1 MPSRTKI
8 LSYLPVTLAV
18 GLALVLTLVDS
29 QIHPQSEVFQT
40 DSLKA
45 LRTLNYQYQMSVE
58 DILAEDSDSPLISE
72 LYKADA
78 LIPVQKQKDTK
89 GLVVSLKDQND
100 FLLLKPLDP
109 LSDSDLEKIADAYE
123 RSVPEFANVEL
134 DQDVAL
140 EGPAYDWTLYPAAA
154 PEVPAVELSSE
165 PVSSVVVAVIDSG
178 MDESHEIFKDVPLET
193 GWNTISDDSTMLDD
207 VGHGTHIAGIIASN
221 APGVS
226 IAPYKIVDS
235 KGGKL
240 SNVLEAF
247 SKAIEDKVDVVNASF
262 GLGTAS
268 YALETLIEKAYDQGI
283 IVVSAAGNSGKDT
296 GFYPAGYAQTIAVGS
311 VDAGGHELASSNF
324 GSWVDVAAYGY
335 RVKSSLPDNK
345 YGYKTGTSQSTAF
358 VSAAV
363 ARLLMSNT
371 EDLSFQDVVSALEEN
386 STESVPDG
394 ELAGTPIVQ

>member
-1 MPSRTKI
+1 MLKYSKI

-29 QIHPQSEVFQT
+29 QIHPQNELFQT

-58 DILAEDSDSPLISE
+58 DILNDESSSPLISE

-78 LIPVQKQKDTK
+78 LIPSQNTKDNK
-89 GLVVSLKDQND
+89 GLVVSLEDQ
-100 FLLLKPLDP
+100 FLLLKPQDP
-109 LSDSDLEKIADAYE
+109 LSDEELTTIADAYE
-123 RSVPEFANVEL
+123 RGVPEFMNVEL
-134 DQDVAL
+134 DQDVSL
-140 EGPAYDWTLYPAAA
+140 EGPTYDLTLYPPAY
-154 PEVPAVELSSE
+154 PEDKPVELSSE
-165 PVSSVVVAVIDSG
+165 SVHEVVVAVIDSG
-178 MDESHEIFKDVPLET
+178 MDEGHEIFEDVPLET
-193 GWNTISDDSTMLDD
+193 GWNTITENSTILDD

-221 APGVS
+221 APGVT

-247 SKAIEDKVDVVNASF
+247 SKAIEDDVDVVNASF

-268 YALETLIEKAYDQGI
+268 YALETLVEKAYDQGI
-283 IVVSAAGNSGKDT
+283 IVVAAAGNSGKDT
-296 GFYPAGYAQTIAVGS
+296 AFYPAGYAQTIAVGS
-311 VDAGGHELASSNF
+311 VDAGGHKLTSSNY

-335 RVKSSLPDNK
+335 RVKSSIPDNK

-363 ARLLMSNT
+363 ARILMSNT
-371 EDLSFQDVVSALEEN
+371 EDLSFAEVLSALEEG
-386 STESVPDG
+386 STESIQDG

>member
-1 MPSRTKI
+1 MIPRSQI

-58 DILAEDSDSPLISE
+58 DILSNEADSLLISE

-78 LIPVQKQKDTK
+78 LIPTRSEKDTK
-89 GLVVSLKDQND
+89 GLVVSLKDQD
-100 FLLLKPLDP
+100 LFLLLRPQDS
-109 LSDSDLEKIADAYE
+109 LSDEELVEIADAYQ
-123 RSVPEFANVEL
+123 RSVPEFAHVEL
-134 DQDVAL
+134 DQEISL
-140 EGPAYDWTLYPAAA
+140 EGPVYDLTLYPKAY
-154 PEVPAVELSSE
+154 PEDKPVELTSE
-165 PVSSVVVAVIDSG
+165 PTQEVVVAVIDSG
-178 MDESHEIFKDVPLET
+178 IDETHEIFIDVPLDE
-193 GWNTISDDSTMLDD
+193 GWNTITEDSTMEDD
-207 VGHGTHIAGIIASN
+207 VGHGTHIAGIIVSN
-221 APGVS
+221 APGVT

-247 SKAIEDKVDVVNASF
+247 AKAIEDEVDVVNASF
-262 GLGTAS
+262 GLGTSS
-268 YALETLIEKAYDQGI
+268 YALETLIGKAYDAGI
-283 IVVSAAGNSGKDT
+283 IVVSAAGNAGKDT

-311 VDAGGHELASSNF
+311 VDAGGHKLTSSNY

-335 RVKSSLPDNK
+335 RVKSSIPDNQ

-358 VSAAV
+358 VTAAV
-363 ARLLMSNT
+363 ARLLMTST
-371 EDLSFQDVVSALEEN
+371 EDMSFYEVLSSLEED
-386 STESVPDG
+386 SLESIQDG
-394 ELAGTPIVQ
+394 DLAGTPIVE